1 MRVGVFYFPT
11 DYGINMAE
19 LARALE
25 DRGFDSLFVPEHT
38 HIPASRKSPFPG
50 GGELPKRYSHT
61 HDPFVA
67 LAFAAAATKKL
78 KLGTG
83 ILLVPQHEPIVTAKA
98 IASLDQLSGGR
109 FIFGIGGGWNVEEME
124 NHGAKYQTRFKQM
137 REHVLAMKEL
147 WTKEEASFD
156 GEFVKFDRVWS
167 WPKPAQQPASADH
180 PGRRDRPYAAPRRRI
195 LRRLVPAPARRLRCR
210 QGRGASAPDG
220 GEGGPRPV
228 DDHRPPCSARP
239 TTPRC
244 WRATTRPASRAR
256 CSRSRTTAAT
266 RSCAISTRS
275 RRSPRWRWRH
285 DRRHRPRPDG
295 VPLRRGGRLLALGR
309 SLRGGRCR
317 FAVADRPA
325 GEPPADPGMH
335 GGDGGACRPHAPAA
349 LRHERGVAGAARS
362 GAFRQAVRHHRRAFR
377 GPAAARLRHRQPAR
391 ARMGG
396 PRHRHQDAR
405 PAHRRIAARSSP
417 GCGARTASTSRAS
430 TIG

>member
-1 MRVGVFYFPT
+1 MRVGAFYFPA
-11 DYGINMAE
+11 DYGINIAE

-67 LAFAAAATKKL
+67 LSFAAAATKKL

-167 WPKPAQQPASADH
+167 WPKPAQQPHPPVILGGETDHTLRRVIEYCDGWFPRPRGGFDVVKGVAHLRQMAEKAGRDPSTITTIVFGSANDAKVLESYDKAGIQSALLAI
-180 PGRRDRPYAAPRRRI
+180 PDDSRDEI
-195 LRRLVPAPARRLRCR
+195 LRYLDKIAPLAKVAL
-210 QGRGASAPDG
+210 
-220 GEGGPRPV
+220 
-228 DDHRPPCSARP
+228 
-239 TTPRC
+239 
-244 WRATTRPASRAR
+244 
-256 CSRSRTTAAT
+256 AA
-266 RSCAISTRS
+266 
-275 RRSPRWRWRH
+275 
-285 DRRHRPRPDG
+285 
-295 VPLRRGGRLLALGR
+295 
-309 SLRGGRCR
+309 
-317 FAVADRPA
+317 
-325 GEPPADPGMH
+325 
-335 GGDGGACRPHAPAA
+335 
-349 LRHERGVAGAARS
+349 
-362 GAFRQAVRHHRRAFR
+362 
-377 GPAAARLRHRQPAR
+377 
-391 ARMGG
+391 
-396 PRHRHQDAR
+396 
-405 PAHRRIAARSSP
+405 
-417 GCGARTASTSRAS
+417 
-430 TIG
+430 